1 MAYKRCLQIS
11 RCLKGYVTNF
21 VFTQAPEAK
30 EFGSEETEKPEE
42 EEENAKPEGEDE
54 DGEEAVAE

>member
-1 MAYKRCLQIS
+1 M
-11 RCLKGYVTNF
+11 KGYVTNF